1 MENVIFWQAVEAND
15 SRFDGVFFFGV
26 RTTGIYCRP
35 SCRARLPK
43 RENVEFYPNAKLAE
57 DDGFRACLRCVP
69 QNMGEP
75 DTRTVK
81 ILRACELIDANDAVT
96 LDRLASEL
104 DVSPYH
110 LQRSFKQIIGVS
122 PKKYAEAKRMERFKR
137 QVRGGSDIVT
147 AIYESGFGSSSRLY
161 EKAWES
167 LGMTPSEYKKGGK
180 GMMINY
186 TVTDCKLGRLLVAA
200 TSNGLCA
207 VAFADTDTELVQNLR
222 LEYPNADI
230 AEDVAI
236 LKRYVQEVL
245 EHLAGDKSPFALP
258 LDVRATAFQL
268 QVWELL
274 RRIPFGETVSYGQ
287 IAEMLGDK
295 KKVRAVARAC
305 ATNRVAVVIPCHRV
319 VAADGKL
326 SGYRW
331 GIERKRKL
339 LELELELK
347 GKQRGVQD

>member
-161 EKAWES
+161 EKAW
-167 LGMTPSEYKKGGK
+167 
-180 GMMINY
+180 
-186 TVTDCKLGRLLVAA
+186 
-200 TSNGLCA
+200 
-207 VAFADTDTELVQNLR
+207 
-222 LEYPNADI
+222 
-230 AEDVAI
+230 
-236 LKRYVQEVL
+236 
-245 EHLAGDKSPFALP
+245 
-258 LDVRATAFQL
+258 
-268 QVWELL
+268 
-274 RRIPFGETVSYGQ
+274 
-287 IAEMLGDK
+287 
-295 KKVRAVARAC
+295 
-305 ATNRVAVVIPCHRV
+305 
-319 VAADGKL
+319 
-326 SGYRW
+326 
-331 GIERKRKL
+331 
-339 LELELELK
+339 
-347 GKQRGVQD
+347 

>member
-1 MENVIFWQAVEAND
+1 M
-15 SRFDGVFFFGV
+15 
-26 RTTGIYCRP
+26 
-35 SCRARLPK
+35 
-43 RENVEFYPNAKLAE
+43 
-57 DDGFRACLRCVP
+57 
-69 QNMGEP
+69 
-75 DTRTVK
+75 
-81 ILRACELIDANDAVT
+81 
-96 LDRLASEL
+96 
-104 DVSPYH
+104 
-110 LQRSFKQIIGVS
+110 
-122 PKKYAEAKRMERFKR
+122 
-137 QVRGGSDIVT
+137 
-147 AIYESGFGSSSRLY
+147 
-161 EKAWES
+161 
-167 LGMTPSEYKKGGK
+167 
-180 GMMINY
+180 
-186 TVTDCKLGRLLVAA
+186 
-200 TSNGLCA
+200 
-207 VAFADTDTELVQNLR
+207 QNLR